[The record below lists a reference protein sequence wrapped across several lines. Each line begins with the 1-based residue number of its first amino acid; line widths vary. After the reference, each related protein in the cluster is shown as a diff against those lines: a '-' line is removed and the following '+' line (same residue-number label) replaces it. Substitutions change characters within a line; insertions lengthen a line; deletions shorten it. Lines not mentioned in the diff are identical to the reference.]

1 MQHNLRILEVACSE
15 FGTVSFL
22 GSSLHDG
29 HDRLL
34 RANCTRDALEVLLFL
49 DSRGVGAQFS
59 GSLAERILTRMHA
72 TRGYLA
78 VCRPLE
84 MTTWATLFNFLSIN
98 ALQPRQIIT
107 NMGFVDFTPKKQTI
121 LADAVQQVEARMG
134 VGLARSQFVEEYLV
148 AGGDK
153 LALYSMSYT
162 ASYRQ
167 RIEAMIAST
176 TIVLN
181 TPPVRPD
188 ISVPRKRPRSF
199 FSAIE
204 LGNAFNRSIGGAT
217 VIDLPVFDQAHT
229 YDAVHYTNRGNELI
243 FDRLV
248 EHL

>member
-1 MQHNLRILEVACSE
+1 
-15 FGTVSFL
+15 VSFL

-153 LALYSMSYT
+153 LT
-162 ASYRQ
+162 G
-167 RIEAMIAST
+167 
-176 TIVLN
+176 
-181 TPPVRPD
+181 
-188 ISVPRKRPRSF
+188 KRPRSF